1 MQSLVGPDRH
11 VITQHAEAVGS
22 NSVLVFDCP
31 EADEDAAWGAGGGE
45 GGEAAGEGDREG
57 AGEERGGGGERA
69 QGERA
74 QDDDVEGVAKLNFDT
89 IHDHLALRMTPDDLP
104 RKIDDEDEE
113 ISEASDD
120 EDEEISDA
128 FEEEDEEI
136 SDASDDEFV
145 VHGAGD
151 EGAEDSAGGSSKD
164 AAGGCSEDA
173 DDGSGGGTFFPMNK
187 SLRDYLMMTDPAL
200 PHNFVRLPI
209 MRCLPNGRFTFKT
222 AVRSHL
228 FFQTVITI
236 SR

>member
-1 MQSLVGPDRH
+1 M
-11 VITQHAEAVGS
+11 
-22 NSVLVFDCP
+22 
-31 EADEDAAWGAGGGE
+31 GGG
-45 GGEAAGEGDREG
+45 
-57 AGEERGGGGERA
+57 
-69 QGERA
+69 GERA

-113 ISEASDD
+113 IS
-120 EDEEISDA
+120 
-128 FEEEDEEI
+128 
-136 SDASDDEFV
+136 DASDDEFV
-145 VHGAGD
+145 VHGAGG
-151 EGAEDSAGGSSKD
+151 EEAEDAAGGSSKD